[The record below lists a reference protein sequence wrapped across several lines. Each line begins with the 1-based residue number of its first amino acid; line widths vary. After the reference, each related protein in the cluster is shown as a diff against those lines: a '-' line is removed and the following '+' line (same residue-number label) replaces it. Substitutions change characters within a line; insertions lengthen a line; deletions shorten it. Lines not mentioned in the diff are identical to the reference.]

1 MQLQW
6 QSDSLCCVTISNLD
20 DESIEMLI
28 ITSIVKPKPGEDSS
42 QGVRS
47 VGRGG
52 PAPPEINNLLLPNV
66 HAKLS
71 ILLPSRAA
79 ETTSQLNYG
88 VCHSLEVLLEDFFDT
103 LVARSNIALHYN
115 FRPSLSH
122 LSPGI

>member
-6 QSDSLCCVTISNLD
+6 QSDSLCCVTISNFD

-28 ITSIVKPKPGEDSS
+28 ITSIVKTKPGEDSS
-42 QGVRS
+42 KGVRS

-52 PAPPEINNLLLPNV
+52 PAAPKIYNLLLPNV
-66 HAKLS
+66 HAQLS
-71 ILLPSRAA
+71 ILLSSRAA

-103 LVARSNIALHYN
+103 LVARSNIALDYN
-115 FRPSLSH
+115 F
-122 LSPGI
+122 

>member
-20 DESIEMLI
+20 DESIEKFIL
-28 ITSIVKPKPGEDSS
+28 TSIIWLWSEKPGEDGS
-42 QGVRS
+42 QGVCS
-47 VGRGG
+47 VGGGG

-66 HAKLS
+66 HAQLS

-88 VCHSLEVLLEDFFDT
+88 VCHSLEVLLEDFSDT

-115 FRPSLSH
+115 F
-122 LSPGI
+122 